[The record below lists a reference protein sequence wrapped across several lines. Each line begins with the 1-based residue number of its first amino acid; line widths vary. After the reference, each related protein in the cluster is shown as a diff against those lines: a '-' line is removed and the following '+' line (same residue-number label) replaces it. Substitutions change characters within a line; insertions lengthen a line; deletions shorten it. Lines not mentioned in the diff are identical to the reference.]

1 MAGWW
6 VSLWLLSMCQNPLH
20 RNGVTTRTWP
30 YQHTM
35 EQSHCWSHWTTVCKK
50 LKMLV
55 MTFALTCIDTTT
67 SLVEF
72 TCIDNKSSDAIERNL
87 NKPGWLGILD
97 QYASSTMTVANLLAM
112 PLLASFIFWK
122 SKMSLQQAKTLNQ
135 IQYVNK
141 CLKPWKKCLRPYSCL
156 PQTPQDVLHLVDE
169 GLATTMH
176 SMRSTI
182 STTLKASR
190 GILAFSQDMLLN
202 VSFIAKWQI
211 IPHNRKALVNNAL
224 IKPNQHHQLWLIFGQ
239 HVLKYDQTVKGKLAI
254 KTSDSFTIVGVNV
267 NGTVTIQQRL
277 GVTEHINICCTISYN
292 EPLV

>member
-1 MAGWW
+1 
-6 VSLWLLSMCQNPLH
+6 
-20 RNGVTTRTWP
+20 
-30 YQHTM
+30 
-35 EQSHCWSHWTTVCKK
+35 
-50 LKMLV
+50 MLV
-55 MTFALTCIDTTT
+55 TTFALTCIDTTT
-67 SLVEF
+67 SIVEF

-97 QYASSTMTVANLLAM
+97 KYASSTMTVANLLAM

-224 IKPNQHHQLWLIFGQ
+224 IKTNRCHINYVYSVGQ
-239 HVLKYDQTVKGKLAI
+239 HVLKYDHTVKGKLAV
-254 KTSDSFTIVGVNV
+254 KTSSPFTIVHVYI
-267 NGTVTIQQRL
+267 NGTITIQLRL